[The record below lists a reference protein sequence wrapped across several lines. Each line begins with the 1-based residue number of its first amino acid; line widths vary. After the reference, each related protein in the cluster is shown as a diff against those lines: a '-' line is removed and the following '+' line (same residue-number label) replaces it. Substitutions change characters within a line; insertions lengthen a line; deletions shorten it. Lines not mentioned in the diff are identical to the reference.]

1 VARVLGLIE
10 AEASWADPPG
20 RGWSPF
26 DIRRILKA
34 LPALSAKDAERLLN
48 FVAEAERLGG
58 DQPFTAELLV
68 ELGRLVDADWV
79 AYSELDRVRRW
90 ALLFVD
96 SSEEDSVEVEEELTW
111 RVCLEQHPM
120 CVRHQDGHFGAMK
133 LSDFLTRRELH
144 RSWVYNN
151 WFRLGGVEHEL
162 VVAIPSPLWHTK
174 TFIVDRPG
182 GRDFTERD
190 RLVLDLLQPHLARLW
205 QAARTRQL
213 LSAALAEL
221 DRVDEHNRRGL
232 ILLGPADELEY
243 ASPPSQRLLREFFPD
258 TTADGRLPAALA
270 EWLESDGAKPFI
282 RRRGQRQLKVA
293 RSNGA
298 LILEERDD
306 EMHLTAREREVLS
319 WVARG
324 ETNAEIARLLWLAPS
339 TVRKHL
345 ENVYAKLGVS
355 TRTAAVARFF
365 RLLDAEAS

>member
-1 VARVLGLIE
+1 
-10 AEASWADPPG
+10 
-20 RGWSPF
+20 
-26 DIRRILKA
+26 LKA

-68 ELGRLVDADWV
+68 ELGHLVDADWV
-79 AYSELDRVRRW
+79 AYSELDRVRRR
-90 ALLFVD
+90 ALLFVA
-96 SSEEDSVEVEEELTW
+96 SSEEDCVEVEEELVW
-111 RVCLEQHPM
+111 RVCLEEHPM

-133 LSDFLTRRELH
+133 LSDFLTRHELH

-205 QAARTRQL
+205 EAARTQRL
-213 LSAALAEL
+213 LRAALAEL
-221 DRVDEHNRRGL
+221 DRVDEHDRRGL
-232 ILLGPADELEY
+232 ILLGPGDEVEY
-243 ASPPSQRLLREFFPD
+243 ASPPSQRLLREFFPA
-258 TTADGRLPAALA
+258 TTGGRLPTALA
-270 EWLESDGAKPFI
+270 LWLESDGAKPFL
-282 RRRGQRQLKVA
+282 RRRGPRQLTVA

-298 LILEERDD
+298 LTLEERDN
-306 EMHLTAREREVLS
+306 EIELTAREREVLS

-324 ETNAEIARLLWLAPS
+324 KTNAEIARRLWLAPS

-345 ENVYAKLGVS
+345 ENAYAKLGVN
-355 TRTAAVARFF
+355 TRTAAVARVFG
-365 RLLDAEAS
+365 LVDAEAS